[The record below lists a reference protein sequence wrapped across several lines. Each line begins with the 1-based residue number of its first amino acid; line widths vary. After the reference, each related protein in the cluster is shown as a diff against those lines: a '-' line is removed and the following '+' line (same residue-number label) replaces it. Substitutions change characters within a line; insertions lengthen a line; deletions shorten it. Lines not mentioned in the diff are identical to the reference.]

1 MKTEVLNDIKKTEAE
16 YQSMISTA
24 QEEKKKRHAH
34 AELEADN
41 LINKAQSNAEQYK
54 KLKLEEA
61 RHQAAQKHAEIIKEG
76 NQRSAALK
84 EKGTKNLSKAVQL
97 LVSRFKEQLH
107 VNG

>member
-1 MKTEVLNDIKKTEAE
+1 MKTKVLDDIKKTETE

-24 QEEKKKRHAH
+24 QEEKKKPTFQ
-34 AELEADN
+34 AELEADT
-41 LINKAQSNAEQYK
+41 LITKAQSNAEQYK

-61 RHQAAQKHAEIIKEG
+61 RHQAAQKHADIIKEG

-107 VNG
+107 VGA

>member
-1 MKTEVLNDIKKTEAE
+1 MKTEVLDDIKKTEAE

-24 QEEKKKRHAH
+24 QEEKKKRRSQ

-41 LINKAQSNAEQYK
+41 LIVKAQSNAEQYK

-61 RHQAAQKHAEIIKEG
+61 RHQAAQKHVEILKEG
-76 NQRSAALK
+76 SQRSAALS
-84 EKGTKNLSKAVQL
+84 EKGKRNLSKAVQL

-107 VNG
+107 VGA

>member
-1 MKTEVLNDIKKTEAE
+1 MKTEVLDDIKKTETE
-16 YQSMISTA
+16 YQSMIGTA
-24 QEEKKKRHAH
+24 QEEKKKRHSQ
-34 AELEADN
+34 AELEADT
-41 LINKAQSNAEQYK
+41 LITKAQSNAEQYK

-61 RHQAAQKHAEIIKEG
+61 RHQAAQKHADIIREG

-107 VNG
+107 VGA

>member
-16 YQSMISTA
+16 YQSVISTA
-24 QEEKKKRHAH
+24 QEEKKKRRAQ

-41 LINKAQSNAEQYK
+41 LVTKAQSNAEQYK

-61 RHQAAQKHAEIIKEG
+61 RHQAAQKHADIIKEG
-76 NQRSAALK
+76 NQRSAALS
-84 EKGTKNLSKAVQL
+84 EKGTRNLSKAVQL

-107 VNG
+107 VNA

>member
-1 MKTEVLNDIKKTEAE
+1 MLN
-16 YQSMISTA
+16 ST
-24 QEEKKKRHAH
+24 R
-34 AELEADN
+34 
-41 LINKAQSNAEQYK
+41 S
-54 KLKLEEA
+54 LKLEEA

-107 VNG
+107 VGA